1 MAENKILQSDCV
13 YTNKFLL
20 YFDLEVINVHLENS
34 IQCLSSVENS
44 NCTNS
49 ALADELLLVCQ
60 DILKSQ
66 KCLSELRD
74 LLFTYHSDNE
84 SDSDIDMEQLLKS
97 VQGDSNPD
105 SKPVHSSVNN
115 SGSSHV
121 TNRFQSK
128 NDNTS
133 PFICIDPVDI

>member
-13 YTNKFLL
+13 YANKFLL

-34 IQCLSSVENS
+34 IQRLSSVDNS
-44 NCTNS
+44 NGINS
-49 ALADELLLVCQ
+49 ALAGELLLLCQ
-60 DILKSQ
+60 DILKSH

-74 LLFTYHSDNE
+74 SLLTYHCDNE
-84 SDSDIDMEQLLKS
+84 SESDIDMEKLLKS

-115 SGSSHV
+115 SWSSHL
-121 TNRFQSK
+121 TNHFKSR

-133 PFICIDPVDI
+133 PCVGIDPVDI